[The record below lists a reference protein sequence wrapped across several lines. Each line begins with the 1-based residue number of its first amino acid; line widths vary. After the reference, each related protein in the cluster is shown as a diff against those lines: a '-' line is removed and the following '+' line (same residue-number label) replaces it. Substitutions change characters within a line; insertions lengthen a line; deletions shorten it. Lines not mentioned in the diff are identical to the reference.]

1 MKCFHYFKEKKLRRR
16 EERSAPELK
25 EPRKSADYS
34 GAESDRF
41 VKSSCSASVTSP
53 RGIPE
58 LYEEK
63 AHNLRVFSYS
73 EMRQATNDF
82 SRMLKIGEGGFGS
95 VYKGSIKPAA
105 GDGTSEAT
113 VVAIKK
119 LNRDGLQGHKQ
130 WVAEVQFLGV
140 LEHPNLVK
148 LIGYCAVDGERGIQ
162 RLLVYEFMLNR
173 SLEDHLFNRAFP
185 PLPWKTRLHI
195 ILGAAEG
202 LAYLHEGM
210 EVQVIYRD
218 FKASNVLLDENFR
231 PKLSDF
237 GLAREGP
244 MVGHT
249 HVSTAVVGTFGYAA
263 PDYIETGHLTAKSDV
278 WSFGVVLYEMLT
290 GRRSLER
297 NRPKTE
303 QRLLEW
309 VQQYPADSK
318 KFGLIMDPRLEKEYS
333 INEARKI
340 GRLADNC
347 LSKSSKD
354 RPKMSQVVE
363 RLKQIVQVSN
373 EGDSFDKTFEEICEE
388 DPVEAQTKQKQHEP
402 SESWKRRMAHL
413 AKLGEH
419 VEGASRRRLLIMQRA
434 KVV

>member
-1 MKCFHYFKEKKLRRR
+1 MKCFQYFKEKKFRIR

-25 EPRKSADYS
+25 ESRRSYDYS
-34 GAESDRF
+34 GGDRV
-41 VKSSCSASVTSP
+41 VKSSCSAASP

-63 AHNLRVFSYS
+63 AHNLRVFSFS
-73 EMRQATNDF
+73 ELKQATNDF
-82 SRMLKIGEGGFGS
+82 SRLLKIGEGGFGI
-95 VYKGSIKPAA
+95 VYKGSIKPADGK
-105 GDGTSEAT
+105 GDST

-140 LEHPNLVK
+140 VEHPNLVK

-162 RLLVYEFMLNR
+162 RLLVYEFMPNR
-173 SLEDHLFNRAFP
+173 SLEDHLFSRAFP
-185 PLPWKTRLHI
+185 PLPWKTRLQI

-202 LAYLHEGM
+202 LAYLHEGL
-210 EVQVIYRD
+210 EVQVIFRD
-218 FKASNVLLDENFR
+218 FKSSNVLLDENFKPR
-231 PKLSDF
+231 LSDF

-244 MVGHT
+244 LAGRT
-249 HVSTAVVGTFGYAA
+249 HVSTAVVGTYGYAA

-278 WSFGVVLYEMLT
+278 WSFGVVLYEILT

-297 NRPKTE
+297 NRPKSE
-303 QRLLEW
+303 QKLLEW
-309 VQQYPADSK
+309 VKQYPVDSR
-318 KFGLIMDPRLEKEYS
+318 KFGLIMDQRLENEYS

-340 GRLADNC
+340 AKLADSC
-347 LSKSSKD
+347 LSKSAKD

-363 RLKQIVQVSN
+363 RLKQVVQISEEV
-373 EGDSFDKTFEEICEE
+373 DSSPSHKNLELTED
-388 DPVEAQTKQKQHEP
+388 DPVTENKTTQSEP

-413 AKLGEH
+413 AKLSEH
-419 VEGASRRRLLIMQRA
+419 VDGASRRRLMIMQRA
-434 KVV
+434 KVL

>member
-1 MKCFHYFKEKKLRRR
+1 MKCFHYFKEKKFRIR

-25 EPRKSADYS
+25 ESRRSYDYS
-34 GAESDRF
+34 GGDRV
-41 VKSSCSASVTSP
+41 VKSSCSAASP

-63 AHNLRVFSYS
+63 AHNLRVFSFS
-73 EMRQATNDF
+73 ELKQATNDF
-82 SRMLKIGEGGFGS
+82 SRLLKIGEGGFGI
-95 VYKGSIKPAA
+95 VYKGSIKPADGK
-105 GDGTSEAT
+105 GDST

-140 LEHPNLVK
+140 VEHPNLVK

-162 RLLVYEFMLNR
+162 RLLVYEFMPNR
-173 SLEDHLFNRAFP
+173 SLEDHLFTRAFP
-185 PLPWKTRLHI
+185 PLPWKTRLQI

-202 LAYLHEGM
+202 LAYLHEGL
-210 EVQVIYRD
+210 EVQVIFRD
-218 FKASNVLLDENFR
+218 FKSSNVLLDENFKPR
-231 PKLSDF
+231 LSDF

-244 MVGHT
+244 LAGRT
-249 HVSTAVVGTFGYAA
+249 HVSTAVVGTYGYAA

-278 WSFGVVLYEMLT
+278 WSFGVVLYEILT

-297 NRPKTE
+297 NRPKSE
-303 QRLLEW
+303 QKLLEW
-309 VQQYPADSK
+309 VKQYPVDSK
-318 KFGLIMDPRLEKEYS
+318 KFGLMMDQRLENEYS

-340 GRLADNC
+340 AKLADSC
-347 LSKSSKD
+347 LSKSAKD

-363 RLKQIVQVSN
+363 RLKQIVQISEEV
-373 EGDSFDKTFEEICEE
+373 DSSPSHKNLELSED
-388 DPVEAQTKQKQHEP
+388 DPVTESKTTQSEP

-413 AKLGEH
+413 AKLSEH
-419 VEGASRRRLLIMQRA
+419 VDGASRRRLMIMQRA
-434 KVV
+434 KVL